1 MLDSVTDVT
10 FHDRVRERIGP
21 TVILFTGSWCQ
32 PCKKMYPIMEDLSKS
47 FLGEVAFYTA
57 DVEET
62 DQFASELGIRSVPSV
77 ALFSEGMV
85 QDILSGTQTKNELRL
100 WINENL

>member
-1 MLDSVTDVT
+1 MLDSVTDVN
-10 FHDRVRERIGP
+10 FHDKVRERTGP

-32 PCKKMYPIMEDLSKS
+32 PCKKMYPIIEDLSRS

-57 DVEET
+57 DIEET

-77 ALFSEGMV
+77 ALFTEGMV
-85 QDILSGTQTKNELRL
+85 QTVQSGTQTKNELRL